1 MIIFII
7 VSEPDVKRV
16 ENQTNIRRKYLS
28 QKVLDINDPN
38 YTRKQYIHGFEEDGD
53 LSKSNNSSKST
64 RSRTKNQGD
73 DFDNEIDM
81 DGYKPAKS
89 TTRNA
94 VVTRTYRMPHVNFA
108 ARLEK
113 ELMEIWASKKAY
125 EFREPVPRE
134 ILGYYEKIKHPI
146 CLVDIRDKIAEYRYT
161 SIKDL
166 MNDMNLMAQ
175 NSQLFNGPSNQL
187 TKNAFF
193 LVEKLRENLDH
204 DRNFFGAQKDT
215 LRILEDAIK
224 KKFIQLN
231 QIGNPVKEE
240 VELSTSSTDNA
251 SNSISSS
258 MNHIPKIIQQPIVQS
273 IEKKIIVQ
281 QHIKDSV
288 SMDLD
293 EDSSGDEEV
302 LEEG

>member
-1 MIIFII
+1 MNII

-16 ENQTNIRRKYLS
+16 ENQTNLRRKYLS

-38 YTRKQYIHGFEEDGD
+38 YTRKQHVHGFEVDED
-53 LSKSNNSSKST
+53 LVKSNSSSKST
-64 RSRTKNQGD
+64 KSRGKNQGYD
-73 DFDNEIDM
+73 YDNEIDL
-81 DGYKPAKS
+81 DGYKPTK

-113 ELMEIWASKKAY
+113 ELMEIWASKKAF

-134 ILGYYEKIKHPI
+134 IPGYYEKIKYPI
-146 CLVDIRDKIAEYRYT
+146 CLLDIRDKIAEYRYT

-231 QIGNPVKEE
+231 QSGKPAIEEIKVSSSYSNNAVVHVESKSISNPSNQFSNIIQPPHDKQIIVPQHVKE
-240 VELSTSSTDNA
+240 
-251 SNSISSS
+251 
-258 MNHIPKIIQQPIVQS
+258 
-273 IEKKIIVQ
+273 
-281 QHIKDSV
+281 SV

-293 EDSSGDEEV
+293 DDSSGDEEV